1 MIGGQ
6 GKYHLFHVNG
16 EVRPTFDGNRRTKT
30 ITGNREHK
38 TTNLRWGGGGGGQ
51 GNTPLYFRGTWGP
64 PPLLEVL
71 ANVSSA
77 KHIKA

>member
-6 GKYHLFHVNG
+6 GKCHLFHVNG
-16 EVRPTFDGNRRTKT
+16 EVRPTFDGNSRTKT
-30 ITGNREHK
+30 IMGNREHK
-38 TTNLRWGGGGGGQ
+38 TTNFRWGD
-51 GNTPLYFRGTWGP
+51 RGT
-64 PPLLEVL
+64 LLEVL

>member
-6 GKYHLFHVNG
+6 GKCHLFHVNG
-16 EVRPTFDGNRRTKT
+16 EVRPTFDGNSRTKT
-30 ITGNREHK
+30 IMGNREHK
-38 TTNLRWGGGGGGQ
+38 NEFSMGGQ

-64 PPLLEVL
+64 PPLLMVL